1 MQTMN
6 RRHLVSLAFGLA
18 VYPLGISYAQIRA
31 GETRT
36 YYLKP
41 VTQHSAS
48 LTSAQA
54 PRPPVSGS
62 VVEPGAKTEA
72 TDPSP
77 VKPTDATKIKGK
89 PDETSVYRLSGS
101 HPKFEIVN
109 PRLADVRLVGSDD
122 SGSWALIVHLL
133 KPPPDD
139 NQTQPD
145 DNKPK
150 LVTTQLVVTSGTG
163 VWLYEIEVEVPPPPP
178 PPPCCPYPSC
188 WHRHF

>member
-1 MQTMN
+1 MN
-6 RRHLVSLAFGLA
+6 RRHLLSLAFGLA

-31 GETRT
+31 DETRT

-48 LTSAQA
+48 LTAAQV
-54 PRPPVSGS
+54 PRPPLTGS
-62 VVEPGAKTEA
+62 VVEPGANTGT
-72 TDPSP
+72 TDPDLVTS
-77 VKPTDATKIKGK
+77 ATLIRGK
-89 PDETSVYRLSGS
+89 PDLTKVYRLSGT

-122 SGSWALIVHLL
+122 SGAWALIVHLL

-145 DNKPK
+145 DNKTK

-178 PPPCCPYPSC
+178 PPPCCPYPFC
-188 WHRHF
+188 WHRHFRSW